1 MVESLKALNYYMQVM
16 EVNHRVID
24 HDIIVFVVVV
34 ELVLINEDQ
43 QDEKNQVMVHHV
55 VELDQYKHLEKN

>member
-1 MVESLKALNYYMQVM
+1 M
-16 EVNHRVID
+16 EVNHQVID
-24 HDIIVFVVVV
+24 HDIIVFVVVVV

-55 VELDQYKHLEKN
+55 VELEQYKHLEKIIFNLLK

>member
-1 MVESLKALNYYMQVM
+1 MQVM
-16 EVNHRVID
+16 EVNHQVID

-55 VELDQYKHLEKN
+55 VELEQYKHLEKN

>member
-1 MVESLKALNYYMQVM
+1 MQVM

-55 VELDQYKHLEKN
+55 VELEQYKHLEKN

>member
-1 MVESLKALNYYMQVM
+1 MQVM
-16 EVNHRVID
+16 EVNHQVID
-24 HDIIVFVVVV
+24 HDIIVFVVVVVV

-55 VELDQYKHLEKN
+55 VELEQYKHLEKN

>member
-1 MVESLKALNYYMQVM
+1 MPVM
-16 EVNHRVID
+16 EVNHQVID

-34 ELVLINEDQ
+34 VELVSINEDQ

-55 VELDQYKHLEKN
+55 VELEQYKHLEKIIFNLLK